1 MGKGLLLVFAAMILL
16 LGCAQWEPGA
26 PAHPMIEV
34 PEGPG
39 PGEPGGPGMP
49 EPGQPAVPEG
59 RGDAGPE
66 VPEEP
71 GPPAAVGYA
80 LKGVSLSPRSD
91 EYFGQ
96 FFEEAAEAGE
106 VVMWAGDWM
115 EIETGGAPI
124 VVSGLASAYGYVPLV
139 EVTYY
144 TQGEGEL
151 VRPLTEENRRIY
163 RESTMAFVEEYRP
176 EYFVMGIETDIM
188 HEKSPDDYYEFVEF
202 YNEMYDEIK
211 GVSPDTKV
219 FTVFQLEGMK
229 GCTLWEEA
237 SCDPGNSRW
246 ELIDDFK
253 LDIVGFSTYPCLVY
267 KDPADIPEGHYAEIN
282 EHVSKPIAFTENG
295 WHSEAYPPEWESSEE
310 EQARY
315 VERFFG
321 LTEDL
326 DVEVTIWSF
335 MYGPGTIKPF
345 DSMGLRRD
353 DGTARPAWDAWVEG
367 G

>member
-1 MGKGLLLVFAAMILL
+1 MGKELLLVLAAMMLL
-16 LGCAQWEPGA
+16 LGCAQEAPGA

-39 PGEPGGPGMP
+39 PGGPEPGGPG
-49 EPGQPAVPEG
+49 PAE
-59 RGDAGPE
+59 PE
-66 VPEEP
+66 VPEP
-71 GPPAAVGYA
+71 GPPAVECP
-80 LKGVSLSPRSD
+80 LKGVSLSPRS
-91 EYFGQ
+91 EEHFGQ
-96 FFEEAAEAGE
+96 FFEEATEAGE

-115 EIETGGAPI
+115 EIENGGAPI

-151 VRPLTEENRRIY
+151 VRPLTGENRRIY
-163 RESTMAFVEEYRP
+163 RESTIAFAEEYRP

-211 GVSPDTKV
+211 GVSPNTKV
-219 FTVFQLEGMK
+219 FTVFQLEKMK
-229 GCTLWEEA
+229 GCGLWAEK
-237 SCDPGNSRW
+237 SCNSSNSHW

-267 KDPADIPEGHYAEIN
+267 KDPADIPEDHYAEIN

-295 WHSEAYPPEWESSEE
+295 WHSEAYPPGWESSEE
-310 EQARY
+310 EQAEY

-326 DVEVTIWSF
+326 DIEVTIWSF
-335 MYGPGTIKPF
+335 MYDPGTIKPF

-353 DGTARPAWDAWVEG
+353 DGTARPAWDAWVG
-367 G
+367 GG